1 MHHSPKAGSML
12 GQRRRQMSNI
22 DPASDERVVF
32 AGFDRVFIKVI
43 NVVYHNVA

>member
-1 MHHSPKAGSML
+1 MHHSPNAGSML

-32 AGFDRVFIKVI
+32 AGFDAFNKVI
-43 NVVYHNVA
+43 NVA